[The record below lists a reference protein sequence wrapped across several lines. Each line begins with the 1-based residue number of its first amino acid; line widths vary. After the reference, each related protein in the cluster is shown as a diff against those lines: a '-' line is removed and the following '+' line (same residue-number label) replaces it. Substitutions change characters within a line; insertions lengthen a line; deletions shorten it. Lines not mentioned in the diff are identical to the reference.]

1 MQYDGAAA
9 ADFDAYKKAIIAGD
23 PAPVLAMLR
32 ADAGRAPLGR
42 QGESLLHLAG
52 SYAIGEQRSK
62 MTAALLAA
70 GASVDAR
77 NLDGATPLYSA
88 TGSDCADCVALLLK
102 ASAQATARNAKG
114 ATALHVSGPQIAA
127 MLIAAG
133 ADPKAAD
140 NEGNRPL
147 HKMYHEAFLVA
158 GVNAR
163 NVHGFTPLH
172 FAALRGDEQ
181 GVRWLLAKG
190 ADPSGQTTGRYE
202 YHELSAEWKANPEVI
217 EPGTRP
223 YDIALRWHDR
233 TKWSIGTYRTT
244 LEILDQA
251 TPRRSWYSR

>member
-1 MQYDGAAA
+1 MRKVLFANAASAMAALLLALLCLGAAA
-9 ADFDAYKKAIIAGD
+9 ADFDAYKRVIIAGD

-32 ADAGRAPLGR
+32 VDAGRAPLGR

-77 NLDGATPLYSA
+77 NLDGATPLYWA

-102 ASAQATARNAKG
+102 AGAQATARNAKG

-147 HKMYHEAFLVA
+147 HRMYHEAFLVV

-172 FAALRGDEQ
+172 FAEIGRASCRER
-181 GVRWLLAKG
+181 VCLA
-190 ADPSGQTTGRYE
+190 
-202 YHELSAEWKANPEVI
+202 V
-217 EPGTRP
+217 
-223 YDIALRWHDR
+223 
-233 TKWSIGTYRTT
+233 
-244 LEILDQA
+244 
-251 TPRRSWYSR
+251 